1 MALSLSQTF
10 WIKINK
16 QKETTNSF
24 SLWLP
29 ARFQGKRYSCTVYT
43 AIQYS
48 HYTPKSL
55 SPELRRQ
62 KSDRGSEGE
71 CFTLAQSK
79 EIEISISAML
89 FICNSNN
96 FSLLNNFGS
105 NWLCL
110 QLNISFFPLANDFSS
125 SSLKLKFSVTSWAVT
140 DRALKEKFL
149 LHVYLESQWNF
160 AFWCKQKGYVLKI
173 FVHFT
178 SAEVSWRC
186 GCSEVLE
193 NQAAV
198 LMMVIQK
205 GTHTT
210 LPHLHQLLASNSRI

>member
-1 MALSLSQTF
+1 MSQTF

-16 QKETTNSF
+16 QKEATNSF
-24 SLWLP
+24 SLGLP

-55 SPELRRQ
+55 SPELWRQ
-62 KSDRGSEGE
+62 KSDRGSKGE
-71 CFTLAQSK
+71 CFILAQSK

-96 FSLLNNFGS
+96 FSLLNIFES

-125 SSLKLKFSVTSWAVT
+125 SPLKLKFSIWAVT
-140 DRALKEKFL
+140 NRALKGKFL
-149 LHVYLESQWNF
+149 LHVYLESQWVF
-160 AFWCKQKGYVLKI
+160 AFLCNQDGYVLKI
-173 FVHFT
+173 SVHFT
-178 SAEVSWRC
+178 PAEVSWRC
-186 GCSEVLE
+186 ECSEALL
-193 NQAAV
+193 NQAAL

-210 LPHLHQLLASNSRI
+210 LPYLHYLLASNSRI